1 MVNQE
6 QVLEILHAVGEKIT
20 EEKLFLT
27 ELDNVIGDG
36 DHGIN
41 LARGFAE
48 IEKKRP
54 MMEGK
59 DIGTMLK
66 TAGMAL
72 VSTVGGASGPLYGTA
87 FMQAGKALAGKTELD
102 AQDLVTILDAFVA
115 GVQLRGKSVAG
126 EKTMLD
132 AMIPARNAVK
142 AALDAGK
149 HVFSE
154 KPLGVTM
161 EQCLQAEA
169 AVARHPE
176 LVCML
181 GFMRRYDKSYA
192 YAKEKIAAGAIG
204 TPYLVKSTGIDPE
217 AVVEGAIRYSGTS
230 GGIFLDSAIHD
241 IDLMRWFLGSEAAE
255 VYAMGCTFKHPA
267 FQDAGDDETGVAV
280 YKFKNGAMGM
290 VHVGRTAPYGYHIET
305 EIVGTEG
312 TIRISAVPEKNRAM
326 VYDVNGARTE
336 CVESFPERFA
346 EAYLTEMEEFV
357 RCVGEGR
364 KPDTG
369 VADGIYATRV
379 GYATTEAW
387 KTGKI
392 VKI

>member
-1 MVNQE
+1 M
-6 QVLEILHAVGEKIT
+6 
-20 EEKLFLT
+20 
-27 ELDNVIGDG
+27 
-36 DHGIN
+36 
-41 LARGFAE
+41 
-48 IEKKRP
+48 
-54 MMEGK
+54 
-59 DIGTMLK
+59 
-66 TAGMAL
+66 
-72 VSTVGGASGPLYGTA
+72 
-87 FMQAGKALAGKTELD
+87 
-102 AQDLVTILDAFVA
+102 
-115 GVQLRGKSVAG
+115 
-126 EKTMLD
+126 
-132 AMIPARNAVK
+132 
-142 AALDAGK
+142 
-149 HVFSE
+149 
-154 KPLGVTM
+154 
-161 EQCLQAEA
+161 
-169 AVARHPE
+169 ARHPE

-192 YAKEKIAAGAIG
+192 YAKEKITAGAIG

-241 IDLMRWFLGSEAAE
+241 MDLMRWFLGSEAAE
-255 VYAMGCTFKHPA
+255 VYAMGCTFKHPDFKA
-267 FQDAGDDETGVAV
+267 AGDDETGVAV

-357 RCVGEGR
+357 RCVREGR

-369 VADGIYATRV
+369 VEDGIYATRV

>member
-1 MVNQE
+1 MKELRVGIAGLGRLGR
-6 QVLEILHAVGEKIT
+6 VHAA
-20 EEKLFLT
+20 
-27 ELDNVIGDG
+27 
-36 DHGIN
+36 N
-41 LARGFAE
+41 LAHKIPGAVLTAACVPGADSQAYARQELGL
-48 IEKKRP
+48 KK
-54 MMEGK
+54 
-59 DIGTMLK
+59 
-66 TAGMAL
+66 
-72 VSTVGGASGPLYGTA
+72 VYGDFREMVA
-87 FMQAGKALAGKTELD
+87 DPELD
-102 AQDLVTILDAFVA
+102 AVA
-115 GVQLRGKSVAG
+115 IVSPSG
-126 EKTMLD
+126 EHCWQ
-132 AMIPARNAVK
+132 IE

-161 EQCLQAEA
+161 EQCLRAEA

-357 RCVGEGR
+357 RCVREGR

>member
-1 MVNQE
+1 MKELRVGIAGLGRLGR
-6 QVLEILHAVGEKIT
+6 VHAA
-20 EEKLFLT
+20 
-27 ELDNVIGDG
+27 
-36 DHGIN
+36 N
-41 LARGFAE
+41 LAHKIPGAVLTAACVPGADSQAYARQELGL
-48 IEKKRP
+48 EK
-54 MMEGK
+54 
-59 DIGTMLK
+59 
-66 TAGMAL
+66 
-72 VSTVGGASGPLYGTA
+72 VYGDFREMVA
-87 FMQAGKALAGKTELD
+87 DPELD
-102 AQDLVTILDAFVA
+102 AVA
-115 GVQLRGKSVAG
+115 IVSPSG
-126 EKTMLD
+126 EHCWQ
-132 AMIPARNAVK
+132 IE

-169 AVARHPE
+169 AVARHQE

-192 YAKEKIAAGAIG
+192 YAKEKITAGAIG

-267 FQDAGDDETGVAV
+267 FRDAGDDETGVAV

-357 RCVGEGR
+357 RCVREGR